1 MIKPLVALVALV
13 GAFYVSVTYQYG
25 DPGWQLEF
33 KTRPASAQT
42 DTTPA
47 DYDLKSLQV
56 LNRAVIH
63 IKENYVDPSRINERK
78 MIAAAMEEVTRSVP
92 EVLVE
97 AENDKEGRPRRL
109 TVRVDQAEQT
119 FDLGD
124 VDNLWQMSFKFKD
137 VFRFVQ
143 ENLKH
148 FDRFQEIEYA
158 AINGML
164 STLDPHS
171 VLMRPED
178 YREMKLSTRG
188 KFGGLGIVIAV
199 KDSHLTVVNP
209 IEDTPASKAGI
220 KAGDR
225 IVQINQDSTVNL
237 ALQDAVNM
245 LRGAPN
251 TKVDIHIIRDG
262 WKAPKKFT
270 LTRANIRVASVD
282 HKLLPD
288 RVGVVRIK
296 NFQNTTDE
304 ELGEALDDLKKKASG
319 LKGLVLDLRN
329 NPGGLL
335 DQAIKIADRFI
346 ESGDIVTTVG
356 YGDKLREPKVAMRA
370 GTEEPYP
377 LVVLVDRNSASASE
391 IVAGAL
397 KNHKRALVVGD
408 QTFGKGSVQVIY
420 DNKDDSALKLTIAQ
434 YLTPGD
440 ISIQSVGI
448 VPDIATTPVV
458 LTDEETDFFRSDE
471 DKGGEKNLK
480 AHLDHE
486 SSEISKRVTAEIT
499 LKYLQDAALEKQI
512 EENPNDL
519 IVDFDI
525 SLARDIVAATDK
537 PQRDAMLAEVR
548 TVIERRAAEER
559 GRIQAALATRGVDWS
574 PVAAAPTGKGQA
586 ELTLTATPAEG
597 RVTAGEEVALR
608 ATVRNT
614 GSAPLRLV
622 RGLTRSDN
630 DLFDTYELLFGNI
643 PPGEARTWPVKMK
656 TPKSAL
662 SRRDPVRVELF
673 DADGPLAATGNLTV
687 GITQLARPRFALA
700 FTVDDRQGGNG
711 DGLLQ
716 RGEDVEFLLDVQNV
730 GDGKSFT
737 TVATLNNPEDD
748 ETRPVFIKRGRV
760 TLDNMAPGER
770 KQARFAVKVKDELFK
785 PDLQINLVVA
795 DTDIRESTSE
805 VFTLRVTGP
814 EDVFQAGRTRL
825 VPKAAGELV
834 LRGLNAADAPQVSV
848 SAGPIRAD
856 GRLGDWYRVPT
867 GDRLF
872 AWVPA
877 DEVEATPE
885 APGMAYASLRPAPLQ
900 GPPVITLVDGPGH
913 ASVKGGALTLSGEA
927 LGGRLIQD
935 LFIYVSSKNRSNTK
949 VFFKSNSDAKIAG
962 DKQRLRFSARV
973 PLEAG
978 VNRIT
983 VVAREDEELSSR
995 QTLFVHREN

>member
-13 GAFYVSVTYQYG
+13 GAFYVSVTYEYG

-42 DTTPA
+42 ETPHG

-63 IKENYVDPSRINERK
+63 IKENYVDPSRISERK
-78 MIAAAMEEVTRSVP
+78 MIGGAMDEVMRSVP

-97 AENDKEGRPRRL
+97 TENDAQGLPKRI

-137 VFRFVQ
+137 IFRFVQ

-148 FDRFQEIEYA
+148 FQKFQDIEYA

-164 STLDPHS
+164 KTLDPHS
-171 VLMRPED
+171 VLMRPDD

-188 KFGGLGIVIAV
+188 KFGGLGIVIAI
-199 KDSHLTVVNP
+199 KETHLTVVNP

-237 ALQDAVNM
+237 ALQDAVDM

-251 TKVDIHIIRDG
+251 TKVDIYIVRDH
-262 WKAPKKFT
+262 WKAPRKFT
-270 LTRANIRVASVD
+270 LTRANIRIASVD
-282 HKLLPD
+282 HMLLSD
-288 RVGVVRIK
+288 RVGLVRIK

-304 ELGEALDDLKKKASG
+304 ELGEALEDMKKQARG
-319 LKGLVLDLRN
+319 LKGLVLDMRG

-335 DQAIKIADRFI
+335 DQAIKVADRFI
-346 ESGDIVTTVG
+346 DSGDIVTTVG
-356 YGDKLREPKVAMRA
+356 YGDKLREPKVANRA

-377 LVVLVDRNSASASE
+377 LVVLADSQSASASE

-397 KNHKRALVVGD
+397 KNHKRAVIIGA

-458 LTDEETDFFRSDE
+458 LTESDTDFFRSE
-471 DKGGEKNLK
+471 EYKGGEKELP

-499 LKYLQDAALEKQI
+499 FKYLQDPELQKRI

-525 SLARDIVAATDK
+525 GLARDLIAATDK
-537 PQRDAMLAEVR
+537 GQRDAFLAETR
-548 TVIERRAAEER
+548 TVLEKRAADER
-559 GRIQAALATRGVDWS
+559 AKIAAALAGRGVDWS
-574 PVAAAPTGKGQA
+574 AIAAGNGKASAEIQVQSSLAGKPVI
-586 ELTLTATPAEG
+586 
-597 RVTAGEEVALR
+597 AGEEVVLT
-608 ATVRNT
+608 ATVKNT
-614 GSAPLRLV
+614 GTAPMRQV
-622 RGLTRSDN
+622 RGMTHCDN
-630 DLFDTYELLFGNI
+630 DLFEAHELLFGNI
-643 PPGEARTWPVKMK
+643 PPGESRTWPVKMK
-656 TPKSAL
+656 VPKSAL
-662 SRRDPVRVELF
+662 SRTDAVRIELKEQ
-673 DADGPLAATGNLTV
+673 DAKVPAPAVVSVTV
-687 GITQLARPRFALA
+687 QQLPRPRFALA
-700 FTVDDRQGGNG
+700 FSLDDRQGGNG

-716 RGEDVEFLLDVQNV
+716 KGEEVELVLDLQNV
-730 GDGKSFT
+730 GEGKSYT
-737 TVATLNNPEDD
+737 TVATMNNPEDD

-760 TLDNMAPGER
+760 TLDNLAPGER
-770 KQARFAVKVKDELFK
+770 KQARFAFKVKDELFK
-785 PDLQINLVVA
+785 PDVQVNLVVS

-805 VFTLRVTGP
+805 LYTLRVAGAEDTLEAGKFRLLPRKGPDVAVRGVNAVDAPAVSTATGA
-814 EDVFQAGRTRL
+814 VR
-825 VPKAAGELV
+825 
-834 LRGLNAADAPQVSV
+834 ADAK
-848 SAGPIRAD
+848 
-856 GRLGDWYRVPT
+856 LGEWYRVPL
-867 GDRLF
+867 GDRVF
-872 AWVPA
+872 GWVA
-877 DEVEATPE
+877 ATEVEAQSE
-885 APGMAYASLRPAPLQ
+885 GGNVSYPGLKPAALQ
-900 GPPVITLVDGPGH
+900 GPPVITLVDRPGGG
-913 ASVKGGALTLSGEA
+913 SVKTGALTLSGEA

-935 LFIYVSSKNRSNTK
+935 LFIYVNNKK
-949 VFFKSNSDAKIAG
+949 VFFKSNSAPEA
-962 DKQRLRFSARV
+962 DKQRMRFSARV

-983 VVAREDEELSSR
+983 VIAREDEELSSR

>member
-13 GAFYVSVTYQYG
+13 GAFYVSVTYEYG

-42 DTTPA
+42 ESAPS

-63 IKENYVDPSRINERK
+63 IKENYVDPSRISERK
-78 MIAAAMEEVTRSVP
+78 MIGGAMDEVMRSVP

-97 AENDKEGRPRRL
+97 TENDPQGLPKRI
-109 TVRVDQAEQT
+109 TVRVDHAERI
-119 FDLGD
+119 FELGD

-137 VFRFVQ
+137 IFRFVQ

-148 FDRFQEIEYA
+148 FNKFQEIEYA

-164 STLDPHS
+164 KTLDPHS

-178 YREMKLSTRG
+178 YREMKLSTKG
-188 KFGGLGIVIAV
+188 KFGGLGIVIAI
-199 KDSHLTVVNP
+199 KETHLTVVNP
-209 IEDTPASKAGI
+209 IDDTPASKAGI
-220 KAGDR
+220 KQGDR

-237 ALQDAVNM
+237 ALQDAVDM

-251 TKVDIHIIRDG
+251 TKVDIFIVRDG
-262 WKAPKKFT
+262 WKAPRKFT
-270 LTRANIRVASVD
+270 LTRANIRIASVD

-288 RVGVVRIK
+288 RVGLVRLK

-304 ELGEALDDLKKKASG
+304 ELGEALDEMKKQGHG
-319 LKGLVLDLRN
+319 LKGLVLDMRG

-335 DQAIKIADRFI
+335 DQAIKVADRFI

-356 YGDKLREPKVAMRA
+356 YGDKLREPKVAMRT

-377 LVVLVDRNSASASE
+377 LVVLADSQSASASE

-397 KNHKRALVVGD
+397 KNHKRAVIIGA

-420 DNKDDSALKLTIAQ
+420 DNRDDSALKLTIAQ

-458 LTDEETDFFRSDE
+458 LTSDDTDFFRSE
-471 DKGGEKNLK
+471 EYKGGEKELP
-480 AHLDHE
+480 AHLDHD
-486 SSEISKRVTAEIT
+486 SSEISKRVLAEIT
-499 LKYLQDAALEKQI
+499 FKYLQDPALVKRI
-512 EENPNDL
+512 EENPNEL

-525 SLARDIVAATDK
+525 SLAHDLIVATDKSHRDAFLAETRAVLDKRAADEKSKIVAALK
-537 PQRDAMLAEVR
+537 ARN
-548 TVIERRAAEER
+548 
-559 GRIQAALATRGVDWS
+559 VDWNQL
-574 PVAAAPTGKGQA
+574 AAGPGKGEAQ
-586 ELTLTATPAEG
+586 LTLQTSLTEG
-597 RVTAGEEVALR
+597 KVVAGEEVVLT

-614 GSAPLRLV
+614 GTAALRQV
-622 RGLTRSDN
+622 RGMTHCDN
-630 DLFDTYELLFGNI
+630 DLFEAHEVLFGNV
-643 PPGEARTWPVKMK
+643 PAGESRTWPVKMK
-656 TPKSAL
+656 VPKSAL
-662 SRRDPVRVELF
+662 SRTDTVRVELKEQG
-673 DADGPLAATGNLTV
+673 DHVPPPATVNITV
-687 GITQLARPRFALA
+687 QQLPRPRFALA
-700 FTVDDRQGGNG
+700 FTLDDRQGGNG

-716 RGEDVEFLLDVQNV
+716 KGEEIELVLDVQNV
-730 GDGKSFT
+730 GEGKSYS
-737 TVATLNNPEDD
+737 TVATVNNPEDD

-770 KQARFAVKVKDELFK
+770 KQARFAFKVKDELFK
-785 PDLQINLVVA
+785 PDLQVNLVVS
-795 DTDIRESTSE
+795 DTDIHESTSE
-805 VFTLRVTGP
+805 LYTLRVAGSQ
-814 EDVFQAGRTRL
+814 DVLQMGKLHLTPKIGSEIVVRGVNALDAPAISTSAGAVR
-825 VPKAAGELV
+825 
-834 LRGLNAADAPQVSV
+834 ADA
-848 SAGPIRAD
+848 
-856 GRLGDWYRVPT
+856 RLGDWFRVPV
-867 GDRLF
+867 GDRQYG
-872 AWVPA
+872 WVAASEVDETDGANASYPA
-877 DEVEATPE
+877 
-885 APGMAYASLRPAPLQ
+885 LRPAILQ
-900 GPPVITLVDGPGH
+900 GPPVITIVDRPGGV
-913 ASVKGGALTLSGEA
+913 SVKVGSLTLSGEA

-935 LFIYVSSKNRSNTK
+935 LFIYVNNKK
-949 VFFKSNSDAKIAG
+949 VFFKSNSEPQA
-962 DKQRLRFSARV
+962 DKQRMRFSARV

-983 VVAREDEELSSR
+983 VIAREDEELSSR

>member
-13 GAFYVSVTYQYG
+13 GAFYVSVTHEYG

-42 DTTPA
+42 ETPPA

-78 MIAAAMEEVTRSVP
+78 MIGGAMDEVMRSVP

-97 AENDKEGRPRRL
+97 TENDARSLPKRI

-137 VFRFVQ
+137 IFRFVQ
-143 ENLKH
+143 DNLKH
-148 FDRFQEIEYA
+148 FQKFRDIEYA

-164 STLDPHS
+164 KTLDPHS
-171 VLMRPED
+171 VLMKPED

-188 KFGGLGIVIAV
+188 KFGGLGIVIAI
-199 KDSHLTVVNP
+199 KETHLTVVNP
-209 IEDTPASKAGI
+209 IDDTPASKAGI

-237 ALQDAVNM
+237 ALQDAVDM

-251 TKVDIHIIRDG
+251 TKVDIYIVRDN
-262 WKAPKKFT
+262 WKAPRKFT
-270 LTRANIRVASVD
+270 LTRANIRIASVD
-282 HKLLPD
+282 HMLLTD
-288 RVGVVRIK
+288 RVGLVRIK

-304 ELGEALDDLKKKASG
+304 ELGEALEDMKKQAHG
-319 LKGLVLDLRN
+319 LKGLVIDMRG

-335 DQAIKIADRFI
+335 DQAIKVADRFI
-346 ESGDIVTTVG
+346 DSGDIVTTVG
-356 YGDKLREPKVAMRA
+356 YGDKLREPKVANRV

-377 LVVLVDRNSASASE
+377 LVVLADSQSASASE

-397 KNHKRALVVGD
+397 KNHKRAVIIGA

-458 LTDEETDFFRSDE
+458 LTDSDTDFFRSE
-471 DKGGEKNLK
+471 EYKGGEKELP

-499 LKYLQDAALEKQI
+499 FKYLQDAELQKRI
-512 EENPNDL
+512 EDNPNDL

-525 SLARDIVAATDK
+525 GLARDLIAATDK
-537 PQRDAMLAEVR
+537 GQRDAFLAETR
-548 TVIERRAAEER
+548 TVLEKRAADER
-559 GRIQAALATRGVDWS
+559 ARIAAALAKRGVDWS
-574 PVAAAPTGKGQA
+574 ALAAGNGKASA
-586 ELTLTATPAEG
+586 EIQVQSSLPEG
-597 RVTAGEEVALR
+597 KVTAGEEVVLT
-608 ATVRNT
+608 ATVKNT
-614 GSAPLRLV
+614 GTAPLRQV
-622 RGLTRSDN
+622 RGMTHCDN
-630 DLFDTYELLFGNI
+630 DLFEAHELLFGNI
-643 PPGEARTWPVKMK
+643 PPGESRTWPVKMK
-656 TPKSAL
+656 VPKSAL
-662 SRRDPVRVELF
+662 SRTDAVRIELKEQ
-673 DADGPLAATGNLTV
+673 DAKVPAPAVVNVTV
-687 GITQLARPRFALA
+687 QQLPRPRFALA
-700 FTVDDRQGGNG
+700 FSLDDRQGGNG

-716 RGEDVEFLLDVQNV
+716 KGEEVELVLDVQNA
-730 GDGKSFT
+730 GEGKSYT
-737 TVATLNNPEDD
+737 TVATVNNPEDD

-760 TLDNMAPGER
+760 TLDNMEPGER
-770 KQARFAVKVKDELFK
+770 KQARFAFKVKDELFK
-785 PDLQINLVVA
+785 PDVQINLIVS

-805 VFTLRVTGP
+805 VYTLRVAGAEDTLEAGKFRLSPRKGPDVAVRGVNAVDAPAVSTATGA
-814 EDVFQAGRTRL
+814 VR
-825 VPKAAGELV
+825 
-834 LRGLNAADAPQVSV
+834 ADAK
-848 SAGPIRAD
+848 
-856 GRLGDWYRVPT
+856 LGDWYRVPV

-872 AWVPA
+872 GWVA
-877 DEVEATPE
+877 ASEVEAQSE
-885 APGMAYASLRPAPLQ
+885 GGNVSYPGLKPAALQ
-900 GPPVITLVDGPGH
+900 GPPVITLVDRPGGG
-913 ASVKGGALTLSGEA
+913 SVKTGALTLSGEA

-935 LFIYVSSKNRSNTK
+935 LFIYVNNKK
-949 VFFKSNSDAKIAG
+949 VFFKSNSAPEA
-962 DKQRLRFSARV
+962 DKQRMRFSARV

-983 VVAREDEELSSR
+983 VIAREDEELSSR